1 MVTYWCSSAM
11 QDCPS
16 GSDLYIPER
25 VVRRMLLNAQ
35 WVTLGGR
42 RFMTC
47 SFPSVPACKVM
58 ETAAWSRCQGHYQ
71 RKGLPAV
78 APSHRKLPNHPNKE
92 RHKCRGG
99 TSGSL
104 TWQFCFSCARLK
116 SVWVYLKQNQLLMH
130 LEFIHF
136 LKALNCNYG
145 CLYFKQLETSA
156 L

>member
-1 MVTYWCSSAM
+1 MRVGVILTVTYWCSSAM

-16 GSDLYIPER
+16 GSDLYIPES
-25 VVRRMLLNAQ
+25 VVRRVLLNAQ

-58 ETAAWSRCQGHYQ
+58 ETAVWSRCQGHYQ

-78 APSHRKLPNHPNKE
+78 APSHRKLPTHPNKE

-99 TSGSL
+99 GDIRQLNLTIPFFMCTSQVCMGLSKTKSAPYAPGIHTFLESL
-104 TWQFCFSCARLK
+104 KL
-116 SVWVYLKQNQLLMH
+116 
-130 LEFIHF
+130 
-136 LKALNCNYG
+136 
-145 CLYFKQLETSA
+145 
-156 L
+156 